1 MKQLIKF
8 TTLFS
13 LATISLTTLTPSVV
27 SASVHQ
33 NKPTVRQEEIVIKNS
48 DIYHLAKGLY
58 NQGLISK
65 KDFSIIQSSYFE
77 RWGPKGETKVVKRGD
92 GQIDLYL
99 NNWLSNLLVGG
110 GAGAAG
116 VIILQYPPVALFL
129 AQHSISG
136 GALTG
141 ALGSVATA
149 LTNADSGLILTLRV
163 ISGNGPLYNPTVAVT
178 NIRDQ

>member
-1 MKQLIKF
+1 MKQLITF
-8 TTLFS
+8 TALFS

-48 DIYHLAKGLY
+48 DIYHLAKDLY

-65 KDFSIIQSSYFE
+65 KDFSIIQSSHFE
-77 RWGPKGETKVVKRGD
+77 RWGPKGETKVVKRSD

-110 GAGAAG
+110 SVGAAG
-116 VIILQYPPVALFL
+116 AIILQYPP
-129 AQHSISG
+129 
-136 GALTG
+136 
-141 ALGSVATA
+141 GS
-149 LTNADSGLILTLRV
+149 LIF
-163 ISGNGPLYNPTVAVT
+163 SSAFH
-178 NIRDQ
+178 